1 MDSSRGTE
9 ICEVPSLEALG
20 PSNKRLPRVGSLNLS
35 GGRDLNSES
44 HGPEPVSEIL
54 NCSPHG
60 LVFFITMWTT
70 MSLKW
75 YSIGSKIEFRVQQY
89 YHFLKFDVPSY
100 ILLDLKK
107 HCQAFPSIANS
118 ILIELPTA
126 QYNSYQARF
135 SLL

>member
-1 MDSSRGTE
+1 MLVNARQK
-9 ICEVPSLEALG
+9 SLQRMRETRPTKKTPQLG
-20 PSNKRLPRVGSLNLS
+20 VFSLS
-35 GGRDLNSES
+35 GWRDLNSRP

-70 MSLKW
+70 MSLKR
-75 YSIGSKIEFRVQQY
+75 SSVGSKIEFRVQQY

-107 HCQAFPSIANS
+107 CCQASPSIANS
-118 ILIELPTA
+118 ILSGLPSPR
-126 QYNSYQARF
+126 YNPDQVHF
-135 SLL
+135 SLI